1 MANQFLTIKEVARQA
16 LPRLIENLVF
26 PNLVYKDYSDTFQK
40 RGDEIQI
47 RKPAKLEAKEFD
59 AAKGVE
65 MQDIDDS
72 QTVTVK
78 LDKIATVDVEI
89 SALESALNIDNLNR
103 QFIEPAAVALA
114 QKINSDGL
122 ALYKD
127 IPYVCGTPG
136 TTPSKL
142 EDITAVRKVLN
153 ANKVPT
159 SGRRAVWDVEADA
172 AFTTIPAI
180 VNAEKSGSTAAL
192 REGSIGR
199 LFGLDNYMSQAVK
212 HHTAGTLSA
221 AVKPKEATK
230 AGTTQLTLA
239 ATAVTGAL
247 KKGDILTILGD
258 TYVVTADAAAASNEI
273 TVPIYPALRKD
284 VTTATNVT
292 VAGNHTANL
301 AFVAPAFA
309 FVTRPLVTPAG
320 VDCYTTS
327 YNGISL
333 RVTKGYDMK
342 SISVRCSPWTC
353 CTRTRRST
361 RSLPCVRWVDM
372 WTVDFEFYRSTYGG
386 AMEAESFPQAMRAA
400 CAYIDTLTFGRLR
413 GAEEIP
419 DDVQL
424 AACAVADVYAAE
436 QSTRREQMQRAGVKS
451 FTTDGYSETLGDAAQ
466 LAKDFAQHR
475 MDVAEIYLPR
485 THPLRYAGIR

>member
-89 SALESALNIDNLNR
+89 SALEGALNIDNLNR

-172 AFTTIPAI
+172 AFTTIP
-180 VNAEKSGSTAAL
+180 
-192 REGSIGR
+192 
-199 LFGLDNYMSQAVK
+199 
-212 HHTAGTLSA
+212 
-221 AVKPKEATK
+221 
-230 AGTTQLTLA
+230 
-239 ATAVTGAL
+239 
-247 KKGDILTILGD
+247 
-258 TYVVTADAAAASNEI
+258 
-273 TVPIYPALRKD
+273 
-284 VTTATNVT
+284 
-292 VAGNHTANL
+292 
-301 AFVAPAFA
+301 
-309 FVTRPLVTPAG
+309 
-320 VDCYTTS
+320 
-327 YNGISL
+327 
-333 RVTKGYDMK
+333 
-342 SISVRCSPWTC
+342 
-353 CTRTRRST
+353 
-361 RSLPCVRWVDM
+361 
-372 WTVDFEFYRSTYGG
+372 
-386 AMEAESFPQAMRAA
+386 
-400 CAYIDTLTFGRLR
+400 
-413 GAEEIP
+413 
-419 DDVQL
+419 
-424 AACAVADVYAAE
+424 
-436 QSTRREQMQRAGVKS
+436 
-451 FTTDGYSETLGDAAQ
+451 
-466 LAKDFAQHR
+466 
-475 MDVAEIYLPR
+475 
-485 THPLRYAGIR
+485 

>member
-89 SALESALNIDNLNR
+89 SALEGALNIDNLNR

-159 SGRRAVWDVEADA
+159 SGRRAVWDVEGMQRSQRSRRLSTRKSPAAQQRCVRAPSADCSVS
-172 AFTTIPAI
+172 TT
-180 VNAEKSGSTAAL
+180 
-192 REGSIGR
+192 
-199 LFGLDNYMSQAVK
+199 
-212 HHTAGTLSA
+212 
-221 AVKPKEATK
+221 
-230 AGTTQLTLA
+230 
-239 ATAVTGAL
+239 
-247 KKGDILTILGD
+247 
-258 TYVVTADAAAASNEI
+258 
-273 TVPIYPALRKD
+273 
-284 VTTATNVT
+284 
-292 VAGNHTANL
+292 
-301 AFVAPAFA
+301 
-309 FVTRPLVTPAG
+309 
-320 VDCYTTS
+320 
-327 YNGISL
+327 
-333 RVTKGYDMK
+333 
-342 SISVRCSPWTC
+342 TC
-353 CTRTRRST
+353 RRRSSIT
-361 RSLPCVRWVDM
+361 LPVR
-372 WTVDFEFYRSTYGG
+372 
-386 AMEAESFPQAMRAA
+386 FP
-400 CAYIDTLTFGRLR
+400 
-413 GAEEIP
+413 P
-419 DDVQL
+419 P
-424 AACAVADVYAAE
+424 
-436 QSTRREQMQRAGVKS
+436 SSRRK
-451 FTTDGYSETLGDAAQ
+451 
-466 LAKDFAQHR
+466 
-475 MDVAEIYLPR
+475 P
-485 THPLRYAGIR
+485 

>member
-89 SALESALNIDNLNR
+89 SALEGALNIDNLNR

-199 LFGLDNYMSQAVK
+199 LFGFDNYMSQAVK

-221 AVKPKEATK
+221 AVKPKETTK
-230 AGTTQLTLA
+230 AGATQLTLA

-273 TVPIYPALRKD
+273 TVPIYPALKKD

-292 VAGNHTANL
+292 VAGDHTANL

-309 FVTRPLVTPAG
+309 FVTGPLVTPAG

-327 YNGISL
+327 YYGISL
-333 RVTKGYDMK
+333 RVTKGYD
-342 SISVRCSPWTC
+342 
-353 CTRTRRST
+353 
-361 RSLPCVRWVDM
+361 L
-372 WTVDFEFYRSTYGG
+372 
-386 AMEAESFPQAMRAA
+386 
-400 CAYIDTLTFGRLR
+400 
-413 GAEEIP
+413 
-419 DDVQL
+419 
-424 AACAVADVYAAE
+424 
-436 QSTRREQMQRAGVKS
+436 
-451 FTTDGYSETLGDAAQ
+451 
-466 LAKDFAQHR
+466 
-475 MDVAEIYLPR
+475 
-485 THPLRYAGIR
+485 